1 MSNQSAA
8 TRPRAQVDISS
19 ANDLDTEDRGGED
32 TSDSDDFAQEAIV
45 FTDPTLEIEQ
55 LARRLQATGGGVWA
69 DRDYRA
75 DRWPDLTRLQLGMER
90 PLGPLRLGHLI
101 TLAAVGLLNG
111 HVLVGPDGRKLLV
124 KGACR
129 KEIVVEEEVEH
140 SPSGASTITKTETEK
155 FVIALWATDLATGEL
170 LHIV

>member
-1 MSNQSAA
+1 
-8 TRPRAQVDISS
+8 
-19 ANDLDTEDRGGED
+19 
-32 TSDSDDFAQEAIV
+32 
-45 FTDPTLEIEQ
+45 
-55 LARRLQATGGGVWA
+55 
-69 DRDYRA
+69 
-75 DRWPDLTRLQLGMER
+75 MER

-111 HVLVGPDGRKLLV
+111 RVLEGSDGRRLLV

-140 SPSGASTITKTETEK
+140 SAGGGSTITKTETEK
-155 FVIALWATDLATGEL
+155 FVIALWATELATGEL

>member
-1 MSNQSAA
+1 MR
-8 TRPRAQVDISS
+8 TRVRDDALSS
-19 ANDLDTEDRGGED
+19 ESDLDTDAVESEDDD
-32 TSDSDDFAQEAIV
+32 TDNVADMASLAIV

-55 LARRLQATGGGVWA
+55 VADRLQATGGGVWA

-111 HVLVGPDGRKLLV
+111 RVLEGPDDRKLLV

-129 KEIVVEEEVEH
+129 KEIVIEEEVER
-140 SPSGASTITKTETEK
+140 SPSGGSTITKTETEK